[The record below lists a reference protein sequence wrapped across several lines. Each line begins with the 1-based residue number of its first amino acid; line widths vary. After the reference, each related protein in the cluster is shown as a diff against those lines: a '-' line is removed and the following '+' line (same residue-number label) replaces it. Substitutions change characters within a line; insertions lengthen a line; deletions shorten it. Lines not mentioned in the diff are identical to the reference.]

1 MGTNFAS
8 HKFSLSQIGQKSQ
21 NTFFITKQELIDIDL
36 FDESVLSNYGNND
49 FVMEQSI
56 IGKFGNLNFT
66 FTFDNESTYNI
77 LIRIIIELLLEDGTT
92 ELWGDFPLKGSNYEL
107 VRIGRT
113 VIPNIGTNIKPDT
126 LMSKTPEELNTK
138 IIRIKINGYIETGET
153 FSYYWNQNNW
163 NNDLITDPNLITTFG
178 NITLVNLNLLW
189 TDTERLTNDTKL
201 SIWYKLR

>member
-1 MGTNFAS
+1 
-8 HKFSLSQIGQKSQ
+8 
-21 NTFFITKQELIDIDL
+21 
-36 FDESVLSNYGNND
+36 
-49 FVMEQSI
+49 MEQSI

-113 VIPNIGTNIKPDT
+113 VIPNIGTNIKPDA